1 MPMYDSLADQIK
13 YFLLNGGDYH
23 VAPNLGSDVLDR
35 IDAFV
40 ARFLGYPEHYRHTQV
55 LWMAHCWAMDCWIR
69 TPRLLFVSPE
79 PNCGKTTALEIIQRF
94 VPRAGEELV
103 SNLTEAALYQAIED
117 AVKEKG
123 GRPTILHDQLDKLFG
138 NREYGRIRS
147 GKVENIIETGFQ
159 RSGTIKRKMKGRSM
173 PFNVYAPMAL
183 AGTMD
188 LSYVPDA
195 ILSRSLIIHMQR
207 ALPGEVPERWHER
220 RHSAEAE
227 SLCWL
232 LRYWVEFIH
241 DSIREHQPAIP
252 ESLTNRDIDKWE
264 PLLRDGRSGG
274 RAVAGTGAC
283 HRCHRCHRFRGE
295 RAERGHAAAV
305 GNPGDLRPPQRRPH
319 LQRRT
324 GGRVGQNRRIRL
336 VKMACSARRNQD
348 GEHPQGVR
356 NPSQFLP

>member
-1 MPMYDSLADQIK
+1 
-13 YFLLNGGDYH
+13 
-23 VAPNLGSDVLDR
+23 
-35 IDAFV
+35 
-40 ARFLGYPEHYRHTQV
+40 
-55 LWMAHCWAMDCWIR
+55 MDCWIR

-241 DSIREHQPAIP
+241 DTIREHQPAIP

-264 PLLRDGRSGG
+264 PLFVMADLAGGRWPELARVTAVTAVTASEANEPSEGMRLLWAIQAIFDRLNVAHISSAELVAELDKTGEFAWSRWPAQRAGIKMANILKGYGIRRSSFRDGTKTFWGYERDSFADAWLRYPPRSGD
-274 RAVAGTGAC
+274 
-283 HRCHRCHRFRGE
+283 
-295 RAERGHAAAV
+295 
-305 GNPGDLRPPQRRPH
+305 NGDSGDSG
-319 LQRRT
+319 
-324 GGRVGQNRRIRL
+324 GGRR
-336 VKMACSARRNQD
+336 
-348 GEHPQGVR
+348 
-356 NPSQFLP
+356 